1 MFLDLNHKKLEVYNI
16 SLELLKEC
24 YSLTNNFPASERH
37 NLTQQIRRAGLS
49 VILNLSEGASRKS
62 ATERKRFYEI
72 ARGSLTEL
80 DAALEVSV
88 ALHYIER
95 IIAEPVGKLIV
106 SCFKKLSTMMQTL
119 SKQ

>member
-24 YSLTNNFPASERH
+24 YSLTNNFPAS
-37 NLTQQIRRAGLS
+37 
-49 VILNLSEGASRKS
+49 
-62 ATERKRFYEI
+62 
-72 ARGSLTEL
+72 EL